1 MVCNCTFLWISFVQF
16 LGIDAFEM
24 HLFVFMKQSCNKVES
39 RPIDFSGTLA
49 RYGPRKIYKNSFLA
63 CGAMVVVQPDTV
75 VFASIILPF
84 NFS

>member
-24 HLFVFMKQSCNKVES
+24 HLFVFMKQSRNKVES

-63 CGAMVVVQPDTV
+63 CGAIVVVQPDTV
-75 VFASIILPF
+75 VFASINIA
-84 NFS
+84 